1 MEASSL
7 RVQRLAPR
15 ALSAVAAVGI
25 IGALVFT
32 PLAFGGV
39 EPWAF
44 SVLAVLAYTALA
56 ASVARAVMLGTVRR
70 LFTPLL
76 IPAVLALLL
85 VWLQYVEWPVG
96 LLEKVSPGAVQA
108 RQRLASVTGGEVGGW
123 VSPSLYPHA
132 TRSALIRLSAYIAL
146 FAAVCGY
153 VGSWKEVTHLAAATV
168 AVGFAASLLGL
179 LQSFSGATK
188 LYWWRELTH
197 GGKLFGPFVSANQF
211 ATYAGMCMFMAL
223 GLFMAHTRRA
233 PGLGTRRLGS
243 AQRRAGSWAPQRF
256 LAGFGAL
263 AIGSA
268 VLWSLSR
275 GGITS
280 LFLALAGFMI
290 ALRVAGRVRTK
301 TLYVVAAGVV
311 ALAAVIYLGR
321 GPVFKRLSTLDE
333 VLRRPS
339 EDWRW
344 RMSIDACRMG
354 LMFPLLGTGAGTFTS
369 VYPHYRTV
377 PTNRIFSSPH
387 NEYAHVLAEAGFV
400 GLGLLFL
407 VVALLFARILRGL
420 VTRKDP
426 RACAFLAGGVG
437 ALLMVGLHSIV
448 DFPMRAPGIAATAA
462 VLAALLYRAVGLRA
476 NTQEGREDHE
486 TANAT
491 RGLAAVILTAAAWI
505 LACNFALD
513 ALRGQ
518 LEGRA
523 IGRAVEQ
530 VSPATKHVITFIEA
544 SEESIRAHSADDAQL
559 YARLADLALYSAATW
574 PSSQTAEDAVKRLS
588 LADESL
594 RLRTMAARLE
604 PLNASHQFEIAM
616 GHVISGRDALAVR
629 HADFAC
635 ELLPRDPWI
644 RAGLAKGFLTYH
656 RPDLAGDYLARAERL
671 ASAGRVSAAQKA
683 IGRVRRDLGR
693 ARGTP

>member
-15 ALSAVAAVGI
+15 ALSAVTAVGI
-25 IGALVFT
+25 VGALVFT

-70 LFTPLL
+70 LFTPML
-76 IPAVLALLL
+76 IP
-85 VWLQYVEWPVG
+85 
-96 LLEKVSPGAVQA
+96 
-108 RQRLASVTGGEVGGW
+108 
-123 VSPSLYPHA
+123 
-132 TRSALIRLSAYIAL
+132 
-146 FAAVCGY
+146 
-153 VGSWKEVTHLAAATV
+153 
-168 AVGFAASLLGL
+168 
-179 LQSFSGATK
+179 
-188 LYWWRELTH
+188 
-197 GGKLFGPFVSANQF
+197 
-211 ATYAGMCMFMAL
+211 
-223 GLFMAHTRRA
+223 
-233 PGLGTRRLGS
+233 
-243 AQRRAGSWAPQRF
+243 
-256 LAGFGAL
+256 
-263 AIGSA
+263 
-268 VLWSLSR
+268 
-275 GGITS
+275 
-280 LFLALAGFMI
+280 
-290 ALRVAGRVRTK
+290 
-301 TLYVVAAGVV
+301 GVV

-407 VVALLFARILRGL
+407 VVALLLARVLRGL

-448 DFPMRAPGIAATAA
+448 DFPMRAPGIAATVA

-476 NTQEGREDHE
+476 NTPEGREDHD

-491 RGLAAVILTAAAWI
+491 RGLAVVILTAAAWI

-523 IGRAVEQ
+523 IGRAAEQ
-530 VSPATKHVITFIEA
+530 VSPATKHVMAFIEA

-574 PSSQTAEDAVKRLS
+574 PSSQTAEDAVERLS
-588 LADESL
+588 LAGESL
-594 RLRTMAARLE
+594 RLRTMAG
-604 PLNASHQFEIAM
+604 P
-616 GHVISGRDALAVR
+616 
-629 HADFAC
+629 
-635 ELLPRDPWI
+635 
-644 RAGLAKGFLTYH
+644 
-656 RPDLAGDYLARAERL
+656 ARAAEREPP
-671 ASAGRVSAAQKA
+671 
-683 IGRVRRDLGR
+683 VRDRHGARQLGPGCLGR
-693 ARGTP
+693 APRGLCL